1 MNQDNLSPFVGV
13 IYAAIMKY
21 TLDGQ
26 DIDDVDA
33 DQVAEIVY
41 GYYNTEKSAKDHVK
55 LLKKERRGEGDSHF
69 YVKSCYINP

>member
-1 MNQDNLSPFVGV
+1 MNQDNISPFVGV
-13 IYAAIMKY
+13 IYAAVMKY

-41 GYYNTEKSAKDHVK
+41 AYYTTEKSAKDHVK
-55 LLKKERRGEGDSHF
+55 RLKKHHKGEDDSYF
-69 YVKSCYINP
+69 YVKTCFISA